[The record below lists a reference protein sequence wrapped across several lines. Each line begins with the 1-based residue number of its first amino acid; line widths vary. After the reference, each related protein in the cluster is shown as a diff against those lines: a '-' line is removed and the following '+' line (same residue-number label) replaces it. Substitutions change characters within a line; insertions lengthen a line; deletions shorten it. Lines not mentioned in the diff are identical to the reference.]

1 MESGTNLTSDSLN
14 KESFPPLPSQR
25 ATSNEIKPSSWNGV
39 QYKAV
44 VTGSVAAPHRVVA
57 APKPPPKTEPVSTS
71 GSSNQRSTAP
81 IASERGTSTV
91 VTPTKPLSEHKMEQ
105 KEVVM
110 KSVRVQ
116 QKVDSVESVP
126 TVPVDKMGGISA
138 LSILQLVQMVPFQTK
153 SGMIEFRPSTHL
165 VE

>member
-1 MESGTNLTSDSLN
+1 M
-14 KESFPPLPSQR
+14 
-25 ATSNEIKPSSWNGV
+25 
-39 QYKAV
+39 
-44 VTGSVAAPHRVVA
+44 
-57 APKPPPKTEPVSTS
+57 
-71 GSSNQRSTAP
+71 
-81 IASERGTSTV
+81 